1 VIVPIVL
8 IVPHRSMWLV
18 YGVFVGTVSTQTIVP
33 HRPPTTRVRWGTME
47 GTVDAC

>member
-1 VIVPIVL
+1 VIVP

-33 HRPPTTRVRWGTME
+33 SIVPSWWGDGR